1 MHGYVKRIK
10 EIPIYM
16 LSHKLNYI
24 FLRKKLIEL
33 LVYSLKVLFLL
44 KVEYYAKIIYINK
57 DDKKRNVFHAK
68 LSLTGE
74 QIKALLNVS
83 LNLVH

>member
-44 KVEYYAKIIYINK
+44 KVEYYAKIIYINM
-57 DDKKRNVFHAK
+57 DDKKKKCFPCKVIFDR
-68 LSLTGE
+68 
-74 QIKALLNVS
+74 
-83 LNLVH
+83 